1 LILDSLS
8 IMQATDCNYNCKC
21 MEVGLWVVGFPQSVA
36 DVMEV
41 VELLQ
46 LSVVVQIFGEAE
58 KRCQL

>member
-1 LILDSLS
+1 MMWVVPS
-8 IMQATDCNYNCKC
+8 
-21 MEVGLWVVGFPQSVA
+21 VVLWVVGFPLSVA